1 MGVISKDKNVI
12 KLFYNST
19 SKVGRQTYS
28 YLDAS
33 FKDLLSI
40 DTEKT
45 NVTGTQWA
53 ELCDMLNCELGD
65 LVDKEHPSFTDNY
78 DDDTELSDEDWIKVL
93 NKTPEVFVYPVVIMG
108 KKVYRI
114 RNYSDIEKHLEPN
127 SQGLDEQN
135 PK

>member
-1 MGVISKDKNVI
+1 MGVISKDNNVI

-33 FKDLLSI
+33 FKDLLTI

-78 DDDTELSDEDWIKVL
+78 DDKTELSDEDWIKVL

-127 SQGLDEQN
+127 SHGLDEQN